1 MSPLRVGSPRRVCLP
16 SDWGSLRQDCVSP
29 QPGLPEAGL
38 CLPSDWG
45 SPRAGLCEFNLVD
58 PKKGSFSNWNRIN
71 QSALF
76 GQMFCVCVYVCP
88 GS

>member
-1 MSPLRVGSPRRVCLP
+1 MCPLRL
-16 SDWGSLRQDCVSP
+16 
-29 QPGLPEAGL
+29 GLPEAGL
-38 CLPSDWG
+38 CVPSDWG

-58 PKKGSFSNWNRIN
+58 PKKGFFSNWNRIN

-76 GQMFCVCVYVCP
+76 RQMFCVCVYAYP

>member
-1 MSPLRVGSPRRVCLP
+1 MSPLRLRLPEAGLCLP
-16 SDWGSLRQDCVSP
+16 SDWGSLRRGCV
-29 QPGLPEAGL
+29 
-38 CLPSDWG
+38 PSDWG

-76 GQMFCVCVYVCP
+76 RQIFCVCVYCVLAPDAKC
-88 GS
+88 